1 MILTPRD
8 PLLTAARIL
17 LVFLIGILA
26 FVVIMV
32 AIGLPAMLIFKDS
45 VIAEMASEGIANGAQ
60 LIGPLA
66 LLMAAVIGLL
76 ALAIWFL
83 VLLRR
88 IVNSVGEGDPFVP
101 INADRLRHM
110 GWLALAGQLAII
122 PLAGIGLWIAELVGD
137 QGENIRADVD
147 GGFSLSGLLL
157 VLVLF
162 ILARVFR
169 HGATMREDLEGTV

>member
-1 MILTPRD
+1 MALTPKD

-17 LVFLIGILA
+17 LIFLIGVLGFAI
-26 FVVIMV
+26 VMT
-32 AIGLPAMLIFKDS
+32 AIGLPALLIFQDS
-45 VIAEMASEGIANGAQ
+45 VIAEMATEGIANGGQ

-66 LLMAAVIGLL
+66 LVIAAVIGLL

-101 INADRLRHM
+101 INADRLRKM
-110 GWLALAGQLAII
+110 GWIALAGQLAGL
-122 PLAGIGLWIAELVGD
+122 PLAAMVLWIADLVGD
-137 QGENIRADVD
+137 KGQDIRADVD
-147 GGFSLSGLLL
+147 GFSPSGLLL

-169 HGATMREDLEGTV
+169 HGAAMREDLEGTV